1 MVLSDENIKEFQ
13 ELYKEHFGVEISR
26 ADAYE
31 NGTKLLRLISLI
43 YRPTS
48 EKESPATVA
57 PRAEIITEQKVEKS
71 SDSYQSDDKD

>member
-13 ELYKEHFGVEISR
+13 ALYKEHFGIEISK

-43 YRPTS
+43 YRPTDEEGCPTVIAAS
-48 EKESPATVA
+48 IETNTES
-57 PRAEIITEQKVEKS
+57 KVEKS
-71 SDSYQSDDKD
+71 NDSN

>member
-13 ELYKEHFGVEISR
+13 ALYKEHFGIEISK

-43 YRPTS
+43 YRPTD
-48 EKESPATVA
+48 EEEYLTITA
-57 PRAEIITEQKVEKS
+57 PSIETSIEPKVEKS
-71 SDSYQSDDKD
+71 NDSN

>member
-13 ELYKEHFGVEISR
+13 ELYKEHFGVEISK

-43 YRPTS
+43 YRPTEEDEPS
-48 EKESPATVA
+48 ITVA
-57 PRAEIITEQKVEKS
+57 PRVEIITEQKVEKS
-71 SDSYQSDDKD
+71 KDNN